1 MKKRNALFASVLA
14 LTMLAGCKDATAKL
28 NDSSTSLIKIG
39 SKTITKGDL
48 YELMNSAYGATTV
61 INDANKTIADLE
73 IEVTDEMKETAES
86 TLETYVSMYGDS
98 FTSYLEQVGMTEEDY
113 VNETLI
119 PSLQAEQ
126 LVNKYIE
133 DQWDTLVST
142 YKPVKATLISFTS
155 EDDANAALEEVNG
168 GTDAETAAG
177 SHNGTYTES
186 KVYTTESTSLDSMVR
201 TILFAATED
210 DGWAHVPGSD
220 GSTYYLVKVD
230 NSDPSSFKDEAVEA
244 LSTISDVSDDSTTYF
259 FKKYNFHIYDKTIYD
274 AVAADY
280 PDNLVQDMDDADT
293 AVEADTAST
302 AAAE

>member
-177 SHNGTYTES
+177 NHNGTYTES

-220 GSTYYLVKVD
+220 GSTYYLIKVD

-280 PDNLVQDMDDADT
+280 PDNLVQDMDDDDT

>member
-280 PDNLVQDMDDADT
+280 PDNLVQDMDDDDT